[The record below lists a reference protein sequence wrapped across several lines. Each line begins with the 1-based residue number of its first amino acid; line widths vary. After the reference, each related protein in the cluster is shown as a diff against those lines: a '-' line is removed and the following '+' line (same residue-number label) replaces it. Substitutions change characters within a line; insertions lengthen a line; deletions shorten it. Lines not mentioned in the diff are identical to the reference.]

1 MCFGCTRMLHSSMVF
16 FLIVEI
22 PVESDA
28 QDASV
33 DGVVRSKEIVALP
46 AAIDVAHHY
55 VEAAC
60 LQLEIGVYVADRVVS
75 NLGSDCFILLNH
87 IRLHLRAVFRSVVF
101 GEISYVGT

>member
-1 MCFGCTRMLHSSMVF
+1 MKNAFIFTF
-16 FLIVEI
+16 FIILWFLVVEI

-46 AAIDVAHHY
+46 AAVDVAHHY

-75 NLGSDCFILLNH
+75 YLCSDGIVLLDYV
-87 IRLHLRAVFRSVVF
+87 RLHLRTVFRSVVF